1 MKKIISGL
9 LLLGLTVCAPL
20 PVSAQSQQYEVE
32 LNLTVPA
39 EKVPEL
45 EDLIEEETAKD
56 RDKEDY
62 TEDSWKEYEEALK
75 EAQYALTNAPHDEER
90 VNAALDNLQKAI
102 QGLTPVQTTQTSSSK
117 QPTTGR
123 KPVTSTKTTTSTKKL
138 PRTGM
143 IASTGLSSLGV
154 LIVGGV
160 IVRWKKR
167 K

>member
-9 LLLGLTVCAPL
+9 LLLGLMIGAPL
-20 PVSAQSQQYEVE
+20 SVSAQSQQYEVE

-39 EKVPEL
+39 ENAPEL
-45 EDLIEEETAKD
+45 EDLVEEEAAKD

-62 TEDSWKEYEEALK
+62 TEDSWKDYEEALK
-75 EAQYALTNAPHDEER
+75 EAEDALTNAPHDEER
-90 VNAALDNLQKAI
+90 VNAALDKLEKAI
-102 QGLTPVQTTQTSSSK
+102 QGLTPVQTTQQSSSK

-123 KPVTSTKTTTSTKKL
+123 KPSTSKKTTKKKL
-138 PRTGM
+138 PKTGM
-143 IASTGLSSLGV
+143 IAGTGLSSLGLLV
-154 LIVGGV
+154 VGGV